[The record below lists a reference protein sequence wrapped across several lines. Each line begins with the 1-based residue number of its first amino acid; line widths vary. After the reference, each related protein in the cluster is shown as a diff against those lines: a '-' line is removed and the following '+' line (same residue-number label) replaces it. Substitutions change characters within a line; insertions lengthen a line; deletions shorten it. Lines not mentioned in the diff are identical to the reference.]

1 MAGSPVVG
9 SRAAVQKVIVASRG
23 KIVRSAATS
32 ADKGRCE
39 VTVAGQT
46 KGDAAGRVCA
56 LDGRFAMD

>member
-1 MAGSPVVG
+1 M
-9 SRAAVQKVIVASRG
+9 IVASRG

-32 ADKGRCE
+32 AEKERWE